1 MTAINSIAYNRLA
14 ENELSRR
21 RSRCAAEERER
32 QAFIAKNCPDITELI
47 REKRDIGLD
56 VAQKMIESPSSQ
68 EELASLGMQLA
79 AGKDAEI
86 RRALTAH
93 GLSADYLD
101 PVYVCPI
108 CRDTGRSGGVL
119 CSCLKQVLVEGM
131 FSGSGLSPF
140 QTFENY
146 RHDLIDEPRA
156 KKAAER
162 IFEYCRSWAEDF
174 PNNELPGL
182 LLIGA
187 PGVGKTYLLNAI
199 GTAVLAKGHSVLR
212 VTANKLVSSVM
223 DSIRDPSAPV
233 PDFSLPELLI
243 IDDLGSE
250 PMIGNVTIE
259 SLLSI
264 ISERQDSRRQL
275 LIATNKDPETLAN
288 EYGERILSR
297 LISPQSVKVIKVATP
312 SIRVMKL

>member
-21 RSRCAAEERER
+21 RTRSAAIERER
-32 QAFIAKNCPDITELI
+32 RAFIAQNCPDVTALL
-47 REKRDIGLD
+47 REKREMGLD
-56 VAQKMIESPSSQ
+56 VAQKMIESPASQ
-68 EELASLGMQLA
+68 TELAALGTQLA
-79 AGKDAEI
+79 AQKDAEI
-86 RRALTAH
+86 RRALMLH
-93 GLSADYLD
+93 GLPADYLE
-101 PVYVCPI
+101 PVYTCPV
-108 CRDTGRSGGVL
+108 CRDTGRSGGGL
-119 CSCLKQVLVEGM
+119 CSCIKQVLVEGM
-131 FSGSGLSPF
+131 FSGSGLNPF

-146 RHDLIDEPRA
+146 RHDLIEEPRA
-156 KKAAER
+156 HKASER
-162 IFEYCRSWAEDF
+162 IFEFCRGWAEDF

-199 GTAVLAKGHSVLR
+199 GTAVLQKGRSVLR
-212 VTANKLVSSVM
+212 VTANKLVASIM
-223 DSIRDPSAPV
+223 DSIHDPSAPV

-243 IDDLGSE
+243 IDDLGTE
-250 PMIGNVTIE
+250 PLIGNITIE

-264 ISERQDSRRQL
+264 ISERQDSRRPL
-275 LIATNKDPETLAN
+275 LIATNKDPETLAD

-297 LISPQSVKVIKVATP
+297 LISPQSVRVIKVSTP